1 MRIISRLD
9 IKGSN
14 LIKGI
19 QLEGLRVIGNPN
31 FYAKKY
37 FDDGADELLLIDCV
51 ASLYGRN
58 NLFDIIKNASNEIF
72 IPITVGGGIRSIEDA
87 EKLFMNGADKIAIN
101 SKAIVDPEIINKL
114 AKNFGSQ
121 AVVSSIQAKKFDDN
135 KWLAYYDNGR
145 ERSEK
150 NVIDW
155 AKEVQDR
162 GAGEVLITSIDKD
175 GTKDGFDI
183 ELCEL
188 INSICE
194 IPVIY
199 SGGMKSKNDLE
210 KFKDFSECDALAV
223 ASILHYDET
232 SIKEIKNFAKDISLK
247 VRVT

>member
-19 QLEGLRVIGNPN
+19 QLEGLKVIGDPN

-58 NLFDIIKNASNEIF
+58 NLFDIIKKASNEIF
-72 IPITVGGGIRSIEDA
+72 IPITVGGGIRSIDDA
-87 EKLFMNGADKIAIN
+87 EKLFKSGADKIAIN
-101 SKAIVDPEIINKL
+101 SRAIVSPKIINTL

-121 AVVSSIQAKKFDDN
+121 AVVSSIQAKKFNNN

-145 ERSEK
+145 EKTEK
-150 NVIDW
+150 DVIDW
-155 AKEVQDR
+155 AKEAQDR
-162 GAGEVLITSIDKD
+162 GAGEILITSIDKE
-175 GTKDGFDI
+175 GTKKGFDI
-183 ELCEL
+183 DLCEL

-199 SGGMKSKNDLE
+199 SGGMKSKSDLGQ
-210 KFKDFSECDALAV
+210 FKDFSECDALAV
-223 ASILHYDET
+223 ASILHYNET
-232 SIKEIKNFAKDISLK
+232 SIKEIKNFAKNISFK
-247 VRVT
+247 VRV

>member
-19 QLEGLRVIGNPN
+19 QLEGLRVIGDPN

-37 FDDGADELLLIDCV
+37 FDDGADELILIDCV

-58 NLFDIIKNASNEIF
+58 NLFDIIKKASNEIF
-72 IPITVGGGIRSIEDA
+72 IPITVGGGIRSVEDA

-101 SKAIVDPEIINKL
+101 SKAIVSPEILNIL
-114 AKNFGSQ
+114 AENFGSQ
-121 AVVSSIQAKKFDDN
+121 AVVSSIQAKKLDD
-135 KWLAYYDNGR
+135 KWIAYYDNGR
-145 ERSEK
+145 EKSEK

-155 AKEVQDR
+155 VKEVQDR
-162 GAGEVLITSIDKD
+162 GAGEILITSIDRE
-175 GTKDGFDI
+175 GTKSGFDI

-188 INSICE
+188 VNSLCK

-199 SGGMKSKNDLE
+199 SGGMKSKVDL
-210 KFKDFSECDALAV
+210 KQFIDFSECDALAV
-223 ASILHYDET
+223 ASILHYNE
-232 SIKEIKNFAKDISLK
+232 SNIKEIKKFAKDISLK
-247 VRVT
+247 VRV

>member
-19 QLEGLRVIGNPN
+19 QLEGLRVIGDPN
-31 FYAKKY
+31 LYAKKY

-58 NLFDIIKNASNEIF
+58 NLFDIIKKASNEIF
-72 IPITVGGGIRSIEDA
+72 IPITVGGGIRSVDDA
-87 EKLFMNGADKIAIN
+87 EKLFLSGADKIAIN
-101 SKAIVDPEIINKL
+101 SKAIVEPEIINTL

-121 AVVSSIQAKKFDDN
+121 AIVASIQAKRLN
-135 KWLAYYDNGR
+135 GSKWFAYYDNGR
-145 ERSEK
+145 EQSDR

-155 AKEVQDR
+155 ATEVQDR
-162 GAGEVLITSIDKD
+162 GAGEILITSVDKE
-175 GTKDGFDI
+175 GTKKGYDM
-183 ELCEL
+183 ELCEK
-188 INSICE
+188 INSVCE

-210 KFKDFSECDALAV
+210 QFKEFSECDAVAV
-223 ASILHYDET
+223 ASILHYNET
-232 SIKEIKNFAKDISLK
+232 SISEIKKFAKDINFN
-247 VRVT
+247 VRIL

>member
-19 QLEGLRVIGNPN
+19 QLEGLRVIGDPN

-37 FDDGADELLLIDCV
+37 FDDGADELILIDCV

-58 NLFDIIKNASNEIF
+58 NLFDIIKKASNEIF
-72 IPITVGGGIRSIEDA
+72 IPITVGGGIRSVEDA

-101 SKAIVDPEIINKL
+101 SKAIVSPEILNIL
-114 AKNFGSQ
+114 AENFGSQ
-121 AVVSSIQAKKFDDN
+121 AVVSSIQAKKLDD
-135 KWLAYYDNGR
+135 KWIAYYDNGR
-145 ERSEK
+145 EKSEK

-155 AKEVQDR
+155 IKEVQDR
-162 GAGEVLITSIDKD
+162 GVGEILITSIDRE
-175 GTKDGFDI
+175 GTKSGFDI

-188 INSICE
+188 VNSISK

-199 SGGMKSKNDLE
+199 SGGMKSKVDL
-210 KFKDFSECDALAV
+210 KQFKDFSECDALAV
-223 ASILHYDET
+223 ASILHYNE
-232 SIKEIKNFAKDISLK
+232 SNIKEIKKFAKDISLK
-247 VRVT
+247 VRV